1 MADKPDYENI
11 NQGGG
16 NSEPSD
22 TDLYNRIKREAKEKF
37 DVYPSAVANAWV
49 VREYKKRGGG
59 YRKETSKM
67 ILKED
72 GFVPPKGAQENA
84 RRGLELRE
92 EFKRGGTMVGVAR
105 ARDLSNGKSLPLK
118 TINRMVSYFARHEVD
133 KKGKD
138 WGNASNPS
146 RGYIAWLLWGG
157 DAGKT
162 WADSIAEREKK
173 KDKSMTT
180 DLAHSYAQIIK
191 QEKQEDGTLLVYGK
205 ATDDALDIDQQ
216 ICDAGW
222 LEKAMP
228 EWFKTG
234 GNIREQHSNIAAGVA
249 KELDS
254 KEDGHYISALV
265 VDPVSVK
272 KVETGVLKGF
282 SIGIRAPR
290 IIRDTKAANGRIIEG
305 QIVEISL
312 VDRPAN
318 PNAKLMLAK
327 SDNAG
332 DLQQVEEFIEKE
344 QERDERGR
352 FGSGGGDSS
361 SSERDSSER
370 EEDYRINSDARNDS
384 LVSEEFDNLGDAA
397 DRCEDLRDEIIN
409 AEGKETKESR
419 AADSAVQ
426 HINDAGAK
434 LNDAAETKDDAEHE
448 RLVNEAR
455 EHLQEAANQLSRI
468 DRNDADDIMDRLGDT
483 DMALEEYSDELLD
496 KSATKTTTLKERAMA
511 RTKRITKSM
520 HEEEEKAVA
529 EKPSKEEMLKRYEEA
544 KSAYM
549 AAQKALD
556 ECKSMCKEAGV
567 ELDEDEEKEYGET
580 AEEETEEGSK
590 PEAAQEEVEEAEGK
604 KPLDKSDTAKC
615 LECGCDKPADAHGRD
630 DVSTATMVSPTETP
644 KSLDTII
651 PRIDVDGNDVAD
663 DGTDENSSDDEDL
676 SNKTITAII
685 EKAVK
690 SAKDAITTEVI
701 SYQEEINKLNA
712 ELATAK
718 TKAVAGGPKRSVIKP
733 AVIAELGDLLQKAAE
748 YRAKSAVT
756 DDKDLARGYKELA
769 SDFEAKALAIQ
780 ANK

>member
-1 MADKPDYENI
+1 M
-11 NQGGG
+11 
-16 NSEPSD
+16 
-22 TDLYNRIKREAKEKF
+22 T
-37 DVYPSAVANAWV
+37 
-49 VREYKKRGGG
+49 
-59 YRKETSKM
+59 
-67 ILKED
+67 D
-72 GFVPPKGAQENA
+72 GFIPPKGAQENA
-84 RRGLELRE
+84 RRGLKLRE

-118 TINRMVSYFARHEVD
+118 TINRMVSYFARHEAD

-173 KDKSMTT
+173 KDKSMFT
-180 DLAHSYAQIIK
+180 DLAHSYAAIIK

-222 LEKAMP
+222 LDRAMP

-254 KEDGHYISALV
+254 KADGHYISALV
-265 VDPVSVK
+265 VDPVSIK
-272 KVETGVLKGF
+272 KVEAGVLKGF

-290 IIRDTKAANGRIIEG
+290 IVRDTKAANGRIIDG

-327 SDNAG
+327 SDTAG
-332 DLQQVEEFIEKE
+332 ALEQVEEFIEKE
-344 QERDERGR
+344 QERDEAGR
-352 FGSGGGDSS
+352 FGSGGGGSDKPESDKPEGGKPEAGYNSMDQEAISSAIDANDGISQMMDSVFDEDSDDYDENTTDKDEDAVEAAESALSEANEQLDRAYNAKDDGERKDALENAMVRMEEAQTILANADSKSIS
-361 SSERDSSER
+361 SLANDGYFQEGIDEVEAMLDVYNERDS
-370 EEDYRINSDARNDS
+370 
-384 LVSEEFDNLGDAA
+384 
-397 DRCEDLRDEIIN
+397 
-409 AEGKETKESR
+409 
-419 AADSAVQ
+419 
-426 HINDAGAK
+426 
-434 LNDAAETKDDAEHE
+434 
-448 RLVNEAR
+448 
-455 EHLQEAANQLSRI
+455 
-468 DRNDADDIMDRLGDT
+468 
-483 DMALEEYSDELLD
+483 
-496 KSATKTTTLKERAMA
+496 KSVTTTNIKERAMA
-511 RTKRITKSM
+511 RKKTVTKSM

-529 EKPSKEEMLKRYEEA
+529 EKPSKEEAL
-544 KSAYM
+544 
-549 AAQKALD
+549 KALAD
-556 ECKSMCKEAGV
+556 LREKLMEHEKMCKEAGY
-567 ELDEDEEKEYGET
+567 LDEDEEKQYGET

-590 PEAAQEEVEEAEGK
+590 PEAAEEEVEEAEGK

-615 LECGCDKPADAHGRD
+615 LECGCDKPSDAHGRD

-644 KSLDTII
+644 KSSDTII

-663 DGTDENSSDDEDL
+663 DGTDEDSSDDEDL

-690 SAKDAITTEVI
+690 SAKDAITNEVI

-718 TKAVAGGPKRSVIKP
+718 TKAVSGGPKRSVIKP

-748 YRAKSAVT
+748 YRAKSVVT

>member
-1 MADKPDYENI
+1 MPYHIGEKGSYDCAGYPVVKDSDNSVVTCHKTLQDAKDHLTALNI
-11 NQGGG
+11 HVVSQ
-16 NSEPSD
+16 
-22 TDLYNRIKREAKEKF
+22 EK
-37 DVYPSAVANAWV
+37 SA
-49 VREYKKRGGG
+49 
-59 YRKETSKM
+59 
-67 ILKED
+67 D

-84 RRGLELRE
+84 KRGLELRAK
-92 EFKRGGTMVGVAR
+92 FKRGGTMVGVAR
-105 ARDLSNGKSLPLK
+105 ARDLSNGKSLPLE

-162 WADSIAEREKK
+162 WADSISQREKK

-191 QEKQEDGTLLVYGK
+191 QEKQDDGTLLVYGK

-254 KEDGHYISALV
+254 KADGHYISALV
-265 VDPVSVK
+265 VDPISVK

-290 IIRDTKAANGRIIEG
+290 IVRDTKAANGRIIDG

-318 PNAKLMLAK
+318 PNAKLTLAK
-327 SDNAG
+327 SVDG
-332 DLQQVEEFIEKE
+332 ETELVQVEI
-344 QERDERGR
+344 
-352 FGSGGGDSS
+352 
-361 SSERDSSER
+361 
-370 EEDYRINSDARNDS
+370 
-384 LVSEEFDNLGDAA
+384 L
-397 DRCEDLRDEIIN
+397 
-409 AEGKETKESR
+409 T
-419 AADSAVQ
+419 
-426 HINDAGAK
+426 
-434 LNDAAETKDDAEHE
+434 
-448 RLVNEAR
+448 
-455 EHLQEAANQLSRI
+455 
-468 DRNDADDIMDRLGDT
+468 
-483 DMALEEYSDELLD
+483 ELLD
-496 KSATKTTTLKERAMA
+496 EPQTVKGETME
-511 RTKRITKSM
+511 
-520 HEEEEKAVA
+520 HEEDKAVS
-529 EKPSKEEMLKRYEEA
+529 EKPSKEDMLKMYEEA
-544 KSAYM
+544 KSAYEDAKM
-549 AAQKALD
+549 ALD
-556 ECKSMCKEAGV
+556 ECKSMCKEAGL
-567 ELDEDEEKEYGET
+567 ELEEEAEEKELKPVGES

-590 PEAAQEEVEEAEGK
+590 PEAAEEEVEEAEGK
-604 KPLDKSDTAKC
+604 KPLDKAEKC
-615 LECGCDKPADAHGRD
+615 LECGCDQPSNAHGRT

-644 KSLDTII
+644 KSTDTII

-663 DGTDENSSDDEDL
+663 DGTDEDSSDDEDL

-690 SAKDAITTEVI
+690 SAKDAITTEVV

>member
-1 MADKPDYENI
+1 MPYHIGEKGSYDCAGYPVVKDSD
-11 NQGGG
+11 
-16 NSEPSD
+16 NSVVTCHKTLQD
-22 TDLYNRIKREAKEKF
+22 AKDHLAALYIHVEDANK
-37 DVYPSAVANAWV
+37 SA
-49 VREYKKRGGG
+49 
-59 YRKETSKM
+59 
-67 ILKED
+67 D
-72 GFVPPKGAQENA
+72 GFTPPKGAQENA

-92 EFKRGGTMVGVAR
+92 KFKRGGTMVGVAR
-105 ARDLSNGKSLPLK
+105 ARDLSNGRSLPLK

-173 KDKSMTT
+173 KDKSMIT

-282 SIGIRAPR
+282 SIGIRSPR
-290 IIRDTKAANGRIIEG
+290 IVRDTKAANGRIIDG
-305 QIVEISL
+305 QIVEVSL

-327 SDNAG
+327 SDNGG
-332 DLQQVEEFIEKE
+332 DLEQVEEFIEKE
-344 QERDERGR
+344 QERDDRGR
-352 FGSGGGDSS
+352 FGSGGGDSNS
-361 SSERDSSER
+361 DKPESDKPERETSGARNIAALNELDSEINDSANTLDDFLEDVEDDTNDLDISERDMGLAEGAQDDI
-370 EEDYRINSDARNDS
+370 EAALVDLDGARNEVNDGS
-384 LVSEEFDNLGDAA
+384 HYSRVSDAA
-397 DRCEDLRDEIIN
+397 D
-409 AEGKETKESR
+409 
-419 AADSAVQ
+419 
-426 HINDAGAK
+426 K
-434 LNDAAETKDDAEHE
+434 LNDAAE
-448 RLVNEAR
+448 RLSNADSRALNRMGED
-455 EHLQEAANQLSRI
+455 LS
-468 DRNDADDIMDRLGDT
+468 NTASGLEKYLE
-483 DMALEEYSDELLD
+483 DMAENAG
-496 KSATKTTTLKERAMA
+496 KSVTTTTTKERAMA
-511 RTKRITKSM
+511 RTKKITKSM

-549 AAQKALD
+549 AAKKSLD

-567 ELDEDEEKEYGET
+567 EIEIDDEDEDEELEKKEYGET
-580 AEEETEEGSK
+580 AEEETAEGSK
-590 PEAAQEEVEEAEGK
+590 PEAAEEEVEEAEGK
-604 KPLDKSDTAKC
+604 KPLDKSEKC
-615 LECGCDKPADAHGRD
+615 LECGCDKPSDAHGRD
-630 DVSTATMVSPTETP
+630 DVTTATMVSPTETP
-644 KSLDTII
+644 KSANTIL

>member
-1 MADKPDYENI
+1 M
-11 NQGGG
+11 
-16 NSEPSD
+16 
-22 TDLYNRIKREAKEKF
+22 T
-37 DVYPSAVANAWV
+37 
-49 VREYKKRGGG
+49 
-59 YRKETSKM
+59 
-67 ILKED
+67 D

-105 ARDLSNGKSLPLK
+105 ARDLSNGRSLPLK

-180 DLAHSYAQIIK
+180 DLAHSYAKIIK
-191 QEKQEDGTLLVYGK
+191 QEKQDDGTLLVYGK

-222 LEKAMP
+222 LDRAMP

-254 KEDGHYISALV
+254 KADGHYISALV
-265 VDPVSVK
+265 VDPVSIK
-272 KVETGVLKGF
+272 KVEAGVLKGF

-290 IIRDTKAANGRIIEG
+290 IVRDTKAANGRIIDG

-332 DLQQVEEFIEKE
+332 DLEQVEEFIEKE
-344 QERDERGR
+344 QERDEAGR

-361 SSERDSSER
+361 SSDRGGSDKPESDKPSSGYNSQDQEAISSTIDANDGISQMMDSVFDEDSDDYDENTTEKDEDAVETAGDLLSEANDSLNAAYEAKNDEDRKEALDTALIRMEEAQTVLANADSKSISSLANDGYFQEGIDEIEMMLDVYNERDS
-370 EEDYRINSDARNDS
+370 
-384 LVSEEFDNLGDAA
+384 
-397 DRCEDLRDEIIN
+397 
-409 AEGKETKESR
+409 
-419 AADSAVQ
+419 
-426 HINDAGAK
+426 
-434 LNDAAETKDDAEHE
+434 
-448 RLVNEAR
+448 
-455 EHLQEAANQLSRI
+455 
-468 DRNDADDIMDRLGDT
+468 
-483 DMALEEYSDELLD
+483 
-496 KSATKTTTLKERAMA
+496 KSVKTTTTKERAMA
-511 RTKRITKSM
+511 RTKKITKSM
-520 HEEEEKAVA
+520 HEDEDKAVA
-529 EKPSKEEMLKRYEEA
+529 EKPSKEDLMKQYEEC
-544 KSAYM
+544 KMNYM

-556 ECKSMCKEAGV
+556 ECKSMCKEAGM
-567 ELDEDEEKEYGET
+567 ELDEDEEKEYGES
-580 AEEETEEGSK
+580 AEEETAEGSK
-590 PEAAQEEVEEAEGK
+590 PEAAEEEVEEAEGK
-604 KPLDKSDTAKC
+604 KPLDKSEKC
-615 LECGCDKPADAHGRD
+615 LECGCDQPSNAHGRS
-630 DVSTATMVSPTETP
+630 DVSTATMVTPTETP

-651 PRIDVDGNDVAD
+651 PRIDVDGNDIAD
-663 DGTDENSSDDEDL
+663 NGTDEDSSDDEDL
-676 SNKTITAII
+676 SKKTITAII

-690 SAKDAITTEVI
+690 SAKDAITTEVT

-718 TKAVAGGPKRSVIKP
+718 TKAVQGGPKRSIIKP

-769 SDFEAKALAIQ
+769 SDFEAKALAVQ
-780 ANK
+780 ATK

>member
-1 MADKPDYENI
+1 MPYHIGEKGSYDCAGYPVVKDSDNSVVTCHKTLQDAKDHLTALNI
-11 NQGGG
+11 HVVSQ
-16 NSEPSD
+16 
-22 TDLYNRIKREAKEKF
+22 EK
-37 DVYPSAVANAWV
+37 SA
-49 VREYKKRGGG
+49 
-59 YRKETSKM
+59 
-67 ILKED
+67 D

-84 RRGLELRE
+84 KRGLELRR

-105 ARDLSNGKSLPLK
+105 ARDISNGASLPLE

-162 WADSIAEREKK
+162 WADSISQREKK

-191 QEKQEDGTLLVYGK
+191 QEKQDDGTLLVYGK

-216 ICDAGW
+216 ICDAAW

-254 KEDGHYISALV
+254 KADGHYISALV

-290 IIRDTKAANGRIIEG
+290 IVRDTKAANGRIIDG

-332 DLQQVEEFIEKE
+332 TLEQVEEFIEKKE
-344 QERDERGR
+344 PDYENINRGGK
-352 FGSGGGDSS
+352 GSEPSDTELYNRVKKEAKEKFDVYPSAVANAWVTNEYKKRGGGYKKT
-361 SSERDSSER
+361 EKNIATQTVKGEKMEH
-370 EEDYRINSDARNDS
+370 EED
-384 LVSEEFDNLGDAA
+384 
-397 DRCEDLRDEIIN
+397 
-409 AEGKETKESR
+409 
-419 AADSAVQ
+419 
-426 HINDAGAK
+426 
-434 LNDAAETKDDAEHE
+434 
-448 RLVNEAR
+448 
-455 EHLQEAANQLSRI
+455 
-468 DRNDADDIMDRLGDT
+468 
-483 DMALEEYSDELLD
+483 
-496 KSATKTTTLKERAMA
+496 
-511 RTKRITKSM
+511 
-520 HEEEEKAVA
+520 KAVS
-529 EKPSKEEMLKRYEEA
+529 EKPSNEDMLKMYEEA

-549 AAQKALD
+549 DAKMALD
-556 ECKSMCKEAGV
+556 ECKSMCKEAGL
-567 ELDEDEEKEYGET
+567 ELEEEEEAEEKELKPVGES
-580 AEEETEEGSK
+580 AEEETEEGSS
-590 PEAAQEEVEEAEGK
+590 PEAAEEEVEEAEGK
-604 KPLDKSDTAKC
+604 KPLDKAEKC
-615 LECGCDKPADAHGRD
+615 LECGCDQPSNAHGRT
-630 DVSTATMVSPTETP
+630 DVSTAVMVSPTETP
-644 KSLDTII
+644 KSSTTIL

-663 DGTDENSSDDEDL
+663 NGTEEDSSDDEDL

-690 SAKDAITTEVI
+690 SAKDAITNEVV

-769 SDFEAKALAIQ
+769 SDFEAKALVIQ